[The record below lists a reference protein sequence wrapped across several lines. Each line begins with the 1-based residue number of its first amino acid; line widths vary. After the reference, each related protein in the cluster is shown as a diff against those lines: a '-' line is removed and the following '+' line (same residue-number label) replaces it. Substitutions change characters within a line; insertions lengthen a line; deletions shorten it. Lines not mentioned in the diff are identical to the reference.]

1 MWQLLLFTHADDTMM
16 LETDIILRGIGTENQ
31 TNIPVH
37 AHPPLTDSD
46 LTLEHF
52 LQVTTQYADKGW

>member
-1 MWQLLLFTHADDTMM
+1 MM

-52 LQVTTQYADKGW
+52 LQVTTQYAEKGW